1 MAQRRTH
8 PAPLQ
13 GGEFLTDNSLLRFPS
28 RRRRCC
34 ITMGA
39 STVWGRRDM
48 ATEERFR
55 AYVELIE
62 ALLACEQGQE
72 AEILQANFEWVDA
85 GLVATM
91 RERAAALLAEGEEN
105 NGRWLNHF
113 AEQVES
119 ALASLPSLEGSGVG
133 NLLRS
138 ASTLLNRLVGHSS
151 DELAQTPPGG
161 DEQEYLNFL
170 QQLMQSITE
179 NEGNQERVYPLLQA
193 NLGLIDNTLAQLIQG
208 WGQQTL
214 SQTAPEEQR
223 EVGAFFYEIGQI
235 FYGFD
240 GGNPKVNM
248 TLAVISYEL
257 CAATGRQLGL
267 ERDLSTILTN
277 LGNAYQIQAQ
287 LGINPQE
294 NLTSAIGAYQ
304 EAAQIVRQ
312 PGLERD
318 LSSTLTNLGV
328 AYLTQAQLGINP
340 AENLSAAIGTY
351 QEAAQIRRQP
361 GLERDLSQTLNNLG
375 IAYRNQ
381 AELGINPQENLTS
394 AIGAYQEAAQIRRQP
409 GLERDLSQTLNNLG
423 NAYKT
428 QAELGINPQENL
440 TSAIGAYQEAAQI
453 RRQPGLERDLSG
465 TLTNLGNAYLT
476 QAQLGINPQ
485 ENLTSAMVAY
495 EEAAQILRQPGLE
508 RDLSTTL
515 TCLGIAQ
522 LIALSVAETP
532 QARVHYLEQASQ
544 ALEEAESLWRL
555 RPFGPSLLQ
564 RHILPQKL
572 IAGREMVQKGNWQ
585 QGLKTLQSCL
595 DPIQKLEDPPLYAQ
609 ALYEMGRAQE
619 MLSDWASAR
628 LYYRDGLRYFTDL
641 DDRAGQAKCRQ
652 GLGSA
657 LASQGY
663 LDKGLTELKAALCLY
678 QDLEDGAGQAQAQ
691 KLIESI
697 QTVQQRQPTLPAS
710 IP

>member
-1 MAQRRTH
+1 
-8 PAPLQ
+8 
-13 GGEFLTDNSLLRFPS
+13 
-28 RRRRCC
+28 
-34 ITMGA
+34 MGA

-294 NLTSAIGAYQ
+294 NLTSA
-304 EAAQIVRQ
+304 
-312 PGLERD
+312 
-318 LSSTLTNLGV
+318 
-328 AYLTQAQLGINP
+328 
-340 AENLSAAIGTY
+340 
-351 QEAAQIRRQP
+351 
-361 GLERDLSQTLNNLG
+361 
-375 IAYRNQ
+375 
-381 AELGINPQENLTS
+381 
-394 AIGAYQEAAQIRRQP
+394 
-409 GLERDLSQTLNNLG
+409 
-423 NAYKT
+423 
-428 QAELGINPQENL
+428 
-440 TSAIGAYQEAAQI
+440 
-453 RRQPGLERDLSG
+453 
-465 TLTNLGNAYLT
+465 
-476 QAQLGINPQ
+476 
-485 ENLTSAMVAY
+485 MVAY